1 MSNNHELGKKTAIFV
16 SGLAILMALFQLYT
30 SGFGRFPALQQ
41 RSIHLAFALILTFY
55 LYPVRRKGAF
65 RKGDAV
71 VNFFAS
77 IGALLSC
84 GNIAFVIYYVLY
96 ERGGA
101 ATDMD
106 IVLGFILIILVLDM
120 TRRIMGWAL
129 PIITLIFIAYGFLGS
144 YIKLPYISHAGMDLH
159 RFIAYTYLSTEGLFT
174 VPLGVSATFIAIFV
188 IFASFL
194 VNSGV
199 GSFFMDAAS
208 AIAGDKTGG
217 PAKVSVVSSAAM
229 GSISGSAVGNVVTT
243 GSVTIPLM
251 KRMGFPAIIAAG
263 IEGTASTGGQIM
275 PPLMGAAAFIIA
287 SIVGKPYLIICIA
300 AFIPAA
306 LSFLSVYV
314 IVHFE
319 AERYNIKGLPKES
332 LPKLWPVLKKKGHL
346 ILPIG
351 VLVGMLVMGY
361 TAMKA
366 GFYSIIA
373 VILISAVQKETRMGV
388 RSILEAMEK
397 GAKAVLPIAAAC
409 ACSGIVVGIL
419 TLTGLGLKISFLLVE
434 IAGGSLPILLI
445 LAMLASI
452 LLGMGITTTAAYL
465 LVAIIVAPVL
475 VRMGVPDLAAH
486 MFVFYYA
493 VISTITPPVALAA
506 YAAAGVAGTDPF
518 KTSLVGFRIG
528 IAKFV
533 VPFYVIYRPEIM
545 LVFGSPVKAIT
556 ALIISFFGIWALAG
570 GACGFVFRPLKIYER
585 LIFLACIPF
594 TVPHNLTWNMASVM
608 VIILMTLYFRRTAH
622 KDESS
627 KTRKTNSKGP

>member
-1 MSNNHELGKKTAIFV
+1 MSNVNDLGKKTAIFV
-16 SGLAILMALFQLYT
+16 SGLAILMALFHLYT

-55 LYPVRRKGAF
+55 LYPVSKKPISGRWS
-65 RKGDAV
+65 AV
-71 VNFFAS
+71 INFFS
-77 IGALLSC
+77 SMGALLSC
-84 GNIAFVIYYVLY
+84 GNIAFVVYYVLY
-96 ERGGA
+96 ERAGA
-101 ATDMD
+101 ATDID

-129 PIITLIFIAYGFLGS
+129 PIITLIFIAYGFFGS

-199 GSFFMDAAS
+199 GSFFMDAAT

-217 PAKVSVVSSAAM
+217 PAKVAVVSSAAM
-229 GSISGSAVGNVVTT
+229 GSVSGSAVGNVVTT
-243 GSVTIPLM
+243 GSITIPLM
-251 KRMGFPAIIAAG
+251 KKMGFPALLAAG

-287 SIVGKPYLIICIA
+287 SVVGKPYLTICIA
-300 AFIPAA
+300 AFVPAV
-306 LSFLSVYV
+306 LSFVSVYV

-319 AERYNIKGLPKES
+319 SVRYGIKGLPKDE
-332 LPKLWPVLKKKGHL
+332 LPKLWPVVKKKGHL
-346 ILPIG
+346 LLPI
-351 VLVGMLVMGY
+351 VILVAMLVMGY

-366 GFYSIIA
+366 GFYAIIA
-373 VILISAVQKETRMGV
+373 VVLISAVQKETRMGL
-388 RSILEAMEK
+388 RKILEAMEK

-419 TLTGLGLKISFLLVE
+419 TLTGLGLKISYLLVQ
-434 IAGGSLPILLI
+434 IAGGSLPILLL

-465 LVAIIVAPVL
+465 LVAIIIAPVL

-518 KTSLVGFRIG
+518 RTSLVGFRVG

-545 LVFGSPVKAIT
+545 LVFGQPLKAIT
-556 ALIISFFGIWALAG
+556 AVFVSFFGIWALAG
-570 GACGFVFRPLKIYER
+570 GACGFVFRPLKFYER
-585 LIFLACIPF
+585 LILLACIPF
-594 TVPHNLTWNMASVM
+594 TIPQNLIYNIASMVM
-608 VIILMTLYFRRTAH
+608 IILITLYFKRSTKKETLAL
-622 KDESS
+622 
-627 KTRKTNSKGP
+627 NAKG